1 MVIGGLEVLR
11 QKISTIA
18 KIKAGNVR
26 TNLRLRIIFSL
37 MIQQV
42 G

>member
-11 QKISTIA
+11 QKISTTA